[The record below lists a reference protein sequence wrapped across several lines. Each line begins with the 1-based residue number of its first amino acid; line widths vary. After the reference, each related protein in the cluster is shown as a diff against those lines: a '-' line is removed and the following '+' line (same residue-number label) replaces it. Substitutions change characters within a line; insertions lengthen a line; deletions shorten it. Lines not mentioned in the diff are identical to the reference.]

1 MTTMLYLLEVCM
13 EVAFENKHKIANENT
28 DPVQV
33 ILKVFHMLKD
43 GRHEDILNDEFLEQN
58 EEQFFRIFSDKEAD
72 KQFVDMFCGVFQSL
86 YYIPRYLP
94 HKYYENKYGKEKYQE
109 LRDYYK
115 DIYALI
121 ELKLYNEI
129 YRDAAFPIV
138 RKPSP

>member
-1 MTTMLYLLEVCM
+1 MDVI
-13 EVAFENKHKIANENT
+13 FENKHKIANENT
-28 DPVQV
+28 EPVQV
-33 ILKVFHMLKD
+33 VLKVFHMLKD
-43 GRHEDILNDEFLEQN
+43 GRHEDVLCDEFLEQN
-58 EEQFFRIFSDKEAD
+58 EEQFFRMFADKELD
-72 KQFVDMFCGVFQSL
+72 KQFVDMFCGTFQTI

-115 DIYALI
+115 DIYSLI

-129 YRDAAFPIV
+129 YKDAPFPIV